1 MKIVFVN
8 AIYWFAELLTTLM
21 IARVIFS
28 WIQPNPYGI
37 LGKIHA
43 FCIRLTEPIVAPC
56 RQFLSRFNTGMFDFS
71 VMMAFLLVQMAANIL
86 IRIIL

>member
-28 WIQPNPYGI
+28 WIQPNPYGL

-56 RQFLSRFNTGMFDFS
+56 RQFLSRFNTGMLDFS

>member
-1 MKIVFVN
+1 MRIVFAN
-8 AIYWFAELLTTLM
+8 AIYWFAEILTFMM

-28 WIQPNPYGI
+28 WIQPNPYGA
-37 LGKIHA
+37 LGKVHA

-71 VMMAFLLVQMAANIL
+71 VMLAFFLVQIVANML
-86 IRIIL
+86 IRMIL